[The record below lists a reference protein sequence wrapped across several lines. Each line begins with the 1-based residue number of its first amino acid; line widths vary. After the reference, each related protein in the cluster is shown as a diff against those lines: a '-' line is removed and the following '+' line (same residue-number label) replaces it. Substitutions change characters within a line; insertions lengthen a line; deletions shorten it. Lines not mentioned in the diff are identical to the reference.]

1 MWYCWI
7 GFLLFRHTVH
17 TVALYEFRISE
28 KYNRRSSSFGGESV
42 LPDSADLEKVL
53 LGTVGPNHVR
63 GAGVVYTGGLR
74 EQARACQHQSSWR
87 ILVICSKLTVSPLV
101 VTRVVGL

>member
-17 TVALYEFRISE
+17 TVALHEFRISE

-63 GAGVVYTGGLR
+63 GAGVVYTGSLR
-74 EQARACQHQSSWR
+74 EQARACQHQSIDR
-87 ILVICSKLTVSPLV
+87 ILVICSNLTVSTWL
-101 VTRVVGL
+101 